1 MEDEIIAEFND
12 NSGFNVKLT
21 NERIYL
27 KSATSEETFALRGVH
42 GVGIYDDVEKLEKEL
57 EAYNLLLKQGDVGKY
72 TIMALG
78 VFFGTICSLLTFS
91 EKQSAGG
98 PIFLIFLIL
107 SLVICYFGYNFKN
120 YQLKKITKPELT
132 WYFRLML
139 AGGERKFLFNKNKE
153 TSIRIADFIN
163 KVEATLTSYK

>member
-27 KSATSEETFALRGVH
+27 KSAISEETFALRGVH

-57 EAYNLLLKQGDVGKY
+57 EAYNLLLKQGDVSKY
-72 TIMALG
+72 VIMALG
-78 VFFGTICSLLTFS
+78 VFSIIGSLFVIS
-91 EKQSAGG
+91 EEQSAGG
-98 PIFLIFLIL
+98 PIFLIL
-107 SLVICYFGYNFKN
+107 SLFICYIGYNFKN
-120 YQLKKITKPELT
+120 PQLKKITKPELT
-132 WYFRLML
+132 SYFRLML
-139 AGGERKFLFNKNKE
+139 AGGDRKFLFNKNKE